1 MGLIHKKSIEFLLSG
16 PFKQIIQF
24 ESAYKLAQ
32 FMQLVKLFKMRE
44 MYEIQN
50 LITGQQEGTKPIE
63 N

>member
-1 MGLIHKKSIEFLLSG
+1 
-16 PFKQIIQF
+16 
-24 ESAYKLAQ
+24 
-32 FMQLVKLFKMRE
+32 MQLVKLFKMRE